1 MPANT
6 MTLAVE
12 AHRITRSAK
21 ESSALAT
28 AISPLPR
35 RPELRCLVAPRPGV
49 GRYMGIWC
57 VSGLGHKPSAYTVR
71 VEASLSPHRLL
82 CGVVGQTLRGCLTLL
97 TRASSSGKRHR

>member
-1 MPANT
+1 
-6 MTLAVE
+6 
-12 AHRITRSAK
+12 
-21 ESSALAT
+21 
-28 AISPLPR
+28 
-35 RPELRCLVAPRPGV
+35 
-49 GRYMGIWC
+49 MGIWC